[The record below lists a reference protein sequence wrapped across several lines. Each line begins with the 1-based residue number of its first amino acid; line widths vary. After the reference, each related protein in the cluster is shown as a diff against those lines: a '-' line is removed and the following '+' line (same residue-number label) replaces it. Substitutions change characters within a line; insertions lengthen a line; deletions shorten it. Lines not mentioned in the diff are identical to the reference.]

1 MSSRAARAV
10 ADLSAGK
17 IVATVEIA
25 APIAR
30 VFGAIT
36 DSEAVPQWWGSAE
49 TYRTTSH
56 TSDLR
61 PGGKWRSVGKGN
73 DGDEFSVTG
82 EFLTIDPPHL
92 LSHTWN
98 PSWDEAGATTVT
110 YRLEPLADGGTRVTV
125 HHEGFGDRVE
135 SCRSH
140 GEGWERV
147 LGWLAAYASRAS

>member
-1 MSSRAARAV
+1 MSSQARAV

-30 VFGAIT
+30 VFAAIT
-36 DSEAVPQWWGSAE
+36 DADAIPRWWGSAD

-56 TSDLR
+56 TADLR
-61 PGGKWRSVGKGN
+61 PGGKWRSVGVGR
-73 DGDEFSVTG
+73 DGHEFSVGG
-82 EFLTIDPPHL
+82 EFLTIEPPRL
-92 LSHTWN
+92 LVQTWN
-98 PSWDEAGATTVT
+98 PSWDEHPTTIT

-125 HHEGFGDRVE
+125 RHEGFGDRTE
-135 SCRSH
+135 SCKSH

-147 LGWLAAYASRAS
+147 LGWLAAYASGAR